1 MCDDRNSLHSER
13 TAGSN
18 ALPAIWICGRLLNQI
33 RHQMQ
38 VLWLLGSESDGS
50 DGATAYRLDA
60 IPWHQLSLAVRGLVD
75 QEERRT
81 ELQLIVE
88 SVRRDWE
95 VKFGC
100 EWHANWLLEINREV
114 NDELIVTQTPSNIV
128 RSRHC
133 DLLLGT
139 VTNLLAAIQ
148 SGISDCLGS
157 HDSSLFSL
165 ACRTDSLLHP
175 VPAYPAMTLP
185 CNSDVAASELR
196 IEGLAWQL
204 PVLPVILGEP
214 AECVAELRVR
224 LTELGRAADEIE
236 NVFEACDSVGD
247 FVSAVQ
253 RLILSHQLTPVV
265 RAETDPELTS
275 SVSEPI
281 DCEQWESTPAGVDF
295 DERRRLVRNP
305 ENGVQ
310 CELTRSLDF
319 FVLRHIAQN
328 GPRFTQRRELEDNWE
343 RWGGRTFGET
353 AVDSRIT
360 AIRGIACE
368 LGFAIIN
375 ERGVGWRVCPRET

>member
-1 MCDDRNSLHSER
+1 
-13 TAGSN
+13 
-18 ALPAIWICGRLLNQI
+18 
-33 RHQMQ
+33 MQ

-50 DGATAYRLDA
+50 DGAIAYRLDA
-60 IPWHQLSLAVRGLVD
+60 IPWHQLSLAVRGLVN

-95 VKFGC
+95 AKFGC
-100 EWHANWLLEINREV
+100 EWHANWLLEVNREV
-114 NDELIVTQTPSNIV
+114 NDELIFTQTPSNIV
-128 RSRHC
+128 RSRHY

-139 VTNLLAAIQ
+139 VTDLMAAVQ

-157 HDSSLFSL
+157 HGSSLYSL

-175 VPAYPAMTLP
+175 VPAYPAMTLR
-185 CNSDVAASELR
+185 CNSNVAVSELR

-224 LTELGRAADEIE
+224 LAELGIEAEVIE
-236 NVFEACDSVGD
+236 NEFEACNDVQEL
-247 FVSAVQ
+247 VSAVQ
-253 RLILSHQLTPVV
+253 ELILLRQQSPVAT
-265 RAETDPELTS
+265 AEVDPELTPP
-275 SVSEPI
+275 VSEPAEH
-281 DCEQWESTPAGVDF
+281 EQWESTPPGLDF

-305 ENGVQ
+305 TNGVQ
-310 CELTRSLDF
+310 RELTRSLDF

-343 RWGGRTFGET
+343 RWGGRTIGET

-360 AIRGIACE
+360 AIRAIAGE
-368 LGFAIIN
+368 LGLAIIN